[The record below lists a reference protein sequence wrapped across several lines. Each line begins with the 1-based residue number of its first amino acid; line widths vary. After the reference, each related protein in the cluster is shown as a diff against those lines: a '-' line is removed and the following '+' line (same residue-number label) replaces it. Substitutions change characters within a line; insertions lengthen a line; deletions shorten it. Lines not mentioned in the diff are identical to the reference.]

1 MKITKIKNKKIQQF
15 LEKNELQRLIISML
29 INKKVF
35 KKDLFYN
42 KYFKTNKRTF
52 CLLTCR
58 SKAVYRNYL
67 LSRIKIRELCFEGVI
82 NGLKK
87 ISW

>member
-1 MKITKIKNKKIQQF
+1 MKIIKIKNKKIQHF

-29 INKKVF
+29 INKKIF
-35 KKDLFYN
+35 KKDIFYY
-42 KYFKTNKRTF
+42 KYFRINKRSF

-58 SKAVYRNYL
+58 SRAVYKNYL